1 MVQVFE
7 PILVLPLYVV
17 QVIVQVPVVDFGIW
31 FARVS
36 GGVQETDVLVVFVTI
51 VPFALPKVYD
61 SVWVKEDDALVTVM
75 VLAVPRFTD
84 FAETEDALGIV
95 FSVTVALAVICS

>member
-1 MVQVFE
+1 M
-7 PILVLPLYVV
+7 
-17 QVIVQVPVVDFGIW
+17 VQVPVVDFGIW

-36 GGVQETDVLVVFVTI
+36 GGVQETDVLVVFVAI

-61 SVWVKEDDALVTVM
+61 SVWVNDDEALVIVM
-75 VLAVPRFTD
+75 VLAVPRLTD
-84 FAETEDALGIV
+84 FAETEDALGMV

>member
-1 MVQVFE
+1 M
-7 PILVLPLYVV
+7 
-17 QVIVQVPVVDFGIW
+17 VQVPVVDFGIW

-61 SVWVKEDDALVTVM
+61 SVWVKDDEALVIVM
-75 VLAVPRFTD
+75 ALAVPRLTD
-84 FAETEDALGIV
+84 FAETEDALGMV
-95 FSVTVALAVICS
+95 FSVTVALAAICS

>member
-1 MVQVFE
+1 MVQV
-7 PILVLPLYVV
+7 PA
-17 QVIVQVPVVDFGIW
+17 VDFGIW

-61 SVWVKEDDALVTVM
+61 SVWVKDDEALVIVM
-75 VLAVPRFTD
+75 VLAVPRLTD
-84 FAETEDALGIV
+84 FAETEDALGMV
-95 FSVTVALAVICS
+95 FSVTVALAAICS

>member
-1 MVQVFE
+1 M
-7 PILVLPLYVV
+7 
-17 QVIVQVPVVDFGIW
+17 VQVPVVDFGIW

-36 GGVQETDVLVVFVTI
+36 GVVQETDVLVVFAAI

-61 SVWVKEDDALVTVM
+61 NVWVKDDDTLVTVM
-75 VLAVPRFTD
+75 ILAVPRFTD
-84 FAETEDALGIV
+84 FAETEDTLGMV